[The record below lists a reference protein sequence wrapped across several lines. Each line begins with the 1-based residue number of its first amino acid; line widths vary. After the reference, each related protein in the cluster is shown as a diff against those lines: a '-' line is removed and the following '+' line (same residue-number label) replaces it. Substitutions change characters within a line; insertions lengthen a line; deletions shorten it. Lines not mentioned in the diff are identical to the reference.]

1 MRWPRFAI
9 AAALGAALGGCGGGE
24 PEATPGEPATAA
36 QAEDT
41 AAVTPAPP
49 VAEPAVQPAAQRP
62 APPPQQAGMRAEEPW
77 TPVHSGT
84 VNPGMTREDVIAVW
98 GDPVT
103 ERVADGRG
111 YMYFRNGC
119 EVRCG
124 TYDVVFLDGG
134 QVVDAIV
141 RGSGH
146 VYAGTSSSPAG
157 REAMPT
163 LPGQPGSIG
172 MP

>member
-9 AAALGAALGGCGGGE
+9 VAALGAALGACGGGE
-24 PEATPGEPATAA
+24 PEATPGEPAVAA
-36 QAEDT
+36 QPEDT
-41 AAVTPAPP
+41 TATTPAPP
-49 VAEPAVQPAAQRP
+49 VNEPATQPAARRP
-62 APPPQQAGMRAEEPW
+62 VAQQAGARAEEPW
-77 TPVHSGT
+77 TPTLTGT

-111 YMYFRNGC
+111 YLYFRNGC

-141 RGSGH
+141 RGPGH
-146 VYAGTSSSPAG
+146 EYAGTSSSPEG
-157 REAMPT
+157 RAAMPT
-163 LPGQPGSIG
+163 LPGQPGATG

>member
-1 MRWPRFAI
+1 MRWPRVAI

-49 VAEPAVQPAAQRP
+49 VTAPVTTPPTAQRP
-62 APPPQQAGMRAEEPW
+62 TPQQAGMRAEEPW
-77 TPVHSGT
+77 TPLHTGT

-98 GDPVT
+98 GEPVT

-124 TYDVVFLDGG
+124 THDVVFLDGG

-146 VYAGTSSSPAG
+146 DYAGTSSSPAG

-163 LPGQPGSIG
+163 LPGQPGPTG

>member
-24 PEATPGEPATAA
+24 PEATPGEPATAEQPA
-36 QAEDT
+36 DT
-41 AAVTPAPP
+41 AAMSPAPP
-49 VAEPAVQPAAQRP
+49 VSAPVTTPPTARRP
-62 APPPQQAGMRAEEPW
+62 MTQQAGTRAEEPW
-77 TPVHSGT
+77 TPVHTGT
-84 VNPGMTREDVIAVW
+84 VNPGMTREDVIGVW

-124 TYDVVFLDGG
+124 TYDVVLFDGG

-163 LPGQPGSIG
+163 LPGQPGSTG